1 MLRKTN
7 ETFVVYGKSEQPYT
21 FYVYQFDKFEDIKN
35 GLPSIGGIY
44 IFTRRI
50 ISINDIKHRLIY
62 CGKTGDFST
71 RYYDHHAENC
81 ITGNNA
87 NCIAIMRVDLEP
99 IRAYIE
105 KDILETNVFT
115 CNIKYQ

>member
-50 ISINDIKHRLIY
+50 ISISN
-62 CGKTGDFST
+62 
-71 RYYDHHAENC
+71 
-81 ITGNNA
+81 
-87 NCIAIMRVDLEP
+87 
-99 IRAYIE
+99 
-105 KDILETNVFT
+105 
-115 CNIKYQ
+115 